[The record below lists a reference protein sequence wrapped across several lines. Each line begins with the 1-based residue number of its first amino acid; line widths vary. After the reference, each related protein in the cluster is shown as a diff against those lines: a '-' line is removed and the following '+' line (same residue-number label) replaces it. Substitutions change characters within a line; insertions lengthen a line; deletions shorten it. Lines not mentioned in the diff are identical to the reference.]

1 MKLASIIKTRLFYT
15 GTFTCFIKILDE
27 AIRKLYAEILIL
39 KYIESI
45 VKT

>member
-15 GTFTCFIKILDE
+15 GTFTCFIQILDE
-27 AIRKLYAEILIL
+27 AYAKILIL
-39 KYIESI
+39 KCIESI